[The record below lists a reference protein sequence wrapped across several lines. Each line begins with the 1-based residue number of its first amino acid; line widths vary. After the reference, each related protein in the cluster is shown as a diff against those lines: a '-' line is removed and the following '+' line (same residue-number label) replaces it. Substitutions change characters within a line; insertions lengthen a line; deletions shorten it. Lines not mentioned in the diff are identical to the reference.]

1 MTSFTGKK
9 CKNLKFQYLL
19 SCSQMQGPGDQN
31 NLLSL
36 QGTTDIR
43 IICLKLVELIKF
55 CNKTF

>member
-1 MTSFTGKK
+1 
-9 CKNLKFQYLL
+9 
-19 SCSQMQGPGDQN
+19 MQGPGDQN

-55 CNKTF
+55 CNKTFWIYSYMIGVSVIFLLRQ